1 MSHKE
6 AFFIASVSCV
16 LLGTNPQG
24 FWVPEPFLYNPTRVP
39 QTMARLLLAMLW
51 SHRTFYLEDIGCIQ
65 KRFLVLAPQSSLVCP
80 CVGKGREEPVFSAQH
95 SLHQLRDTDQEPTVC
110 QALSLFLWSQIWNKS
125 LLCARLFPYSSAH
138 RCETRAYCVPGT
150 FSIPQFTDMNHAP
163 TVGQALSLS
172 FHVLLSISLS
182 VTVTMGSS
190 GMVMNKSGNLVIRCC
205 SLDLKHPPWGEQG
218 SHQARENHQKLYRL
232 RKSMKHTR
240 LSRPCPRLDKHTLH
254 GMIELQLLSS
264 PIDKDFI

>member
-1 MSHKE
+1 MCGEKKRR
-6 AFFIASVSCV
+6 AC
-16 LLGTNPQG
+16 LLGTAL
-24 FWVPEPFLYNPTRVP
+24 FT
-39 QTMARLLLAMLW
+39 
-51 SHRTFYLEDIGCIQ
+51 
-65 KRFLVLAPQSSLVCP
+65 
-80 CVGKGREEPVFSAQH
+80 SAQRH
-95 SLHQLRDTDQEPTVC
+95 RSRAYCVPGTFPLPLITDMKQEPTVC
-110 QALSLFLWSQIWNKS
+110 QAISLFFCSQMWNKS
-125 LLCARLFPYSSAH
+125 LLCARHFLHSSIH
-138 RCETRAYCVPGT
+138 RHESRTYCGP
-150 FSIPQFTDMNHAP
+150 
-163 TVGQALSLS
+163 ALSLS

-240 LSRPCPRLDKHTLH
+240 LSRPCPRLDKHALH